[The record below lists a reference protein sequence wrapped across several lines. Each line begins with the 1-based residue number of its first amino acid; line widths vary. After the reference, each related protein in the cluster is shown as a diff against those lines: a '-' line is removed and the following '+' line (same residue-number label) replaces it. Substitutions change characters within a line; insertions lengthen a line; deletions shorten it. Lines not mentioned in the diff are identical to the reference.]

1 MPERLTAML
10 TALTAGRA
18 EKAAA
23 VDDRIG
29 RLAQDAEQAKT
40 RLDRLYKLIEDGLAE
55 LDDVLKAHI
64 TSLKLG
70 HDRAQAALD
79 RARTAARP
87 VVHISQAVVERF
99 GATMRENLTTGAVPF
114 RKAVITS
121 VVDRIEVDD
130 HEIRIIGDQGT
141 LERAVLGGTNGASV
155 GPGGVRSLVRNWRMG
170 RDSNPR
176 WACTHAGFQDR
187 CLKPLG
193 HPSAFTSS
201 EATAI

>member
-130 HEIRIIGDQGT
+130 HEIRIIGDKGT
-141 LERAVLGGTNGASV
+141 LERAVLSGSGGSSA
-155 GPGGVRSLVRNWRMG
+155 GPGGVRSLVRNWR
-170 RDSNPR
+170 REWDSNPR
-176 WACTHAGFQDR
+176 YGFPHTRVPGVRLQ
-187 CLKPLG
+187 PLG
-193 HPSAFTSS
+193 HLSISHGFAASAP
-201 EATAI
+201 